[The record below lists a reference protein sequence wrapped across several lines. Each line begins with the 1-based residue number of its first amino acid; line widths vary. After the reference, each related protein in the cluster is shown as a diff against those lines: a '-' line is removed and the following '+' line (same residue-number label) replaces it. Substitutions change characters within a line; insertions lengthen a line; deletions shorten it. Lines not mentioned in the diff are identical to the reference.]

1 MKNNFKW
8 LLFASVAI
16 VACSDEVEEKVVEA
30 PITPGSANFTT
41 YVALGNSL
49 TAGFSDN
56 ALFIKGQENSFPNI
70 LATEFAK
77 AGGGDFKIPFMAD
90 NLGGFQSGGVQVPGF
105 GTRLFF
111 NGSGPQNVPGVP
123 TTNITASIA
132 AQGPYNNMGVP
143 GAKSF
148 HLAFPG
154 YGTLNPYFG
163 RFASSATATVL
174 GDAMAQNP
182 TFFSLWIGNNDVLGF
197 ATTGGDG
204 TNPIT
209 DQTTFDQA
217 YNNLVTTL
225 VSGGAKGVIANIPNV
240 TSIPYFRTVPYNPI
254 TALSLGRGLVPNGTQ
269 EQQIAA
275 GTAAINQL
283 NSSLLAPLRQ
293 ILSLFGQEDRIVL
306 YNANSSNPLLI
317 VDEDLTNLSAQIT
330 GAAQASGVPQLVAL
344 APFLGQ
350 AYGQARHA
358 KQTDLVCLP
367 TSSIIGT
374 SAGSPVPDLN
384 RFGVSFP
391 LQDVHILIPSEQTAV
406 LNATTAFNNTI
417 RAAAE
422 ANGLAFVDANAIVT
436 QIASGGYQSGG
447 FLFKSDFIFGNTFS
461 LDGVH
466 LSPRA
471 NGLVANKMIE
481 AINATYGSNFR
492 PVRLSAYPI
501 LYGVT
506 IP

>member
-16 VACSDEVEEKVVEA
+16 VACSDEIDEKVVEA
-30 PITPGSANFTT
+30 PITAGSANFAT

-70 LATEFAK
+70 LAAEFAK

-123 TTNITASIA
+123 TTDITASIA

-163 RFASSATATVL
+163 RFASSASATVL

-182 TFFSLWIGNNDVLGF
+182 TFFSLWIGNNDVLSF
-197 ATTGGDG
+197 ATSGGVGVDQTG
-204 TNPIT
+204 NPNPATYGNNDIT
-209 DQTTFDQA
+209 DPGAFTA
-217 YNNLVTTL
+217 IYNQLISTL
-225 VSGGAKGVIANIPNV
+225 VSGGAKGVVANIPNV
-240 TSIPYFRTVPYNPI
+240 TSVPYFTTVPHNPVPLDAATANALNTQLI
-254 TALSLGRGLVPNGTQ
+254 GPLKQILTALGQGDRLQFL
-269 EQQIAA
+269 AA
-275 GTAAINQL
+275 GN
-283 NSSLLAPLRQ
+283 N
-293 ILSLFGQEDRIVL
+293 
-306 YNANSSNPLLI
+306 NPLLI
-317 VDEDLTNLSAQIT
+317 TDEALTDLGPQIT
-330 GAAQASGVPQLVAL
+330 AIAAGSGDPVLGAL
-344 APFLGQ
+344 AGFLG
-350 AYGQARHA
+350 ATYGRARHA
-358 KQTDLVCLP
+358 TSADLVCLP
-367 TSSIIGT
+367 TSAVIGQAT
-374 SAGSPVPDLN
+374 APGPAPFNTWAVTY
-384 RFGVSFP
+384 P
-391 LQDVHILIPSEQTAV
+391 LQDQHVLVPSEQTAV
-406 LNATTAFNNTI
+406 ANATTAFNNAI

-422 ANGLAFVDANAIVT
+422 SNGLAFVDANAILT

-447 FLFKSDFIFGNTFS
+447 FIFKSDFIFGNTFS

>member
-16 VACSDEVEEKVVEA
+16 VACSDEVEEKIVEA
-30 PITPGSANFTT
+30 PITAGSANFAT

-70 LATEFAK
+70 LAAEFAK

-123 TTNITASIA
+123 TTDITASIA

-197 ATTGGDG
+197 ATSGGDG
-204 TNPIT
+204 SNPIT
-209 DQTTFDQA
+209 DQATFDQA
-217 YNNLVTTL
+217 YNSIVNTL

-240 TSIPYFRTVPYNPI
+240 TSIPFFTTVPHNPI

-269 EQQIAA
+269 AQQIAA
-275 GTAAINQL
+275 GTAAINSL
-283 NSSLLAPLRQ
+283 NTSLLGPLQQ
-293 ILSLFGQEDRIVL
+293 ILSLFGQGDRIVL
-306 YNANSSNPLLI
+306 YDASSNNPLLI

-330 GAAQASGVPQLVAL
+330 AAAQASGVPQLIAL

-350 AYGQARHA
+350 VYGQARHA
-358 KQTDLVCLP
+358 KTTDLVCLP
-367 TSSIIGT
+367 TSSVIGT

-384 RFGVSFP
+384 SFG
-391 LQDVHILIPSEQTAV
+391 I
-406 LNATTAFNNTI
+406 
-417 RAAAE
+417 
-422 ANGLAFVDANAIVT
+422 
-436 QIASGGYQSGG
+436 
-447 FLFKSDFIFGNTFS
+447 
-461 LDGVH
+461 
-466 LSPRA
+466 
-471 NGLVANKMIE
+471 
-481 AINATYGSNFR
+481 
-492 PVRLSAYPI
+492 
-501 LYGVT
+501 
-506 IP
+506 